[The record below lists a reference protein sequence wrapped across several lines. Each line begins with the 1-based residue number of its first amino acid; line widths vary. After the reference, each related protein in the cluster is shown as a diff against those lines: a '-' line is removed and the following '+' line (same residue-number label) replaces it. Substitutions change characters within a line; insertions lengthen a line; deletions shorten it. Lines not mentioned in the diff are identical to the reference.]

1 MSPRRMEIT
10 GPGQQHLA
18 LGQRERTSPPSPQR
32 RHFDLSDAPCPAGIP
47 GPARRLTGLSLGG
60 SRARLGPLSILP
72 PLHGR
77 GSAPAAFPGP
87 ASLRSQPHH
96 LFPESSPFSR
106 ERAPFACVTAPVPH
120 SCGGGSGGD
129 RGSSKRRGGAAT
141 LPTARPPRP
150 FPPPHQPYF
159 RDRSRRVIGTALSR
173 YHWLQGSRGPSQS
186 REERPGN
193 PTCCGL
199 VHFRREEH
207 FLEFGC

>member
-1 MSPRRMEIT
+1 MLFR
-10 GPGQQHLA
+10 
-18 LGQRERTSPPSPQR
+18 SPQR

-120 SCGGGSGGD
+120 SCGSGSGGD
-129 RGSSKRRGGAAT
+129 MSSGAASGTGRGRPRGGG
-141 LPTARPPRP
+141 PGPGD
-150 FPPPHQPYF
+150 PPPSETHKLVVVGGGGVGK
-159 RDRSRRVIGTALSR
+159 SALTIQFIQVVGPHPGGVPPGPR
-173 YHWLQGSRGPSQS
+173 TEPFAGSLRPRFPLDPSLIPS
-186 REERPGN
+186 CEA
-193 PTCCGL
+193 
-199 VHFRREEH
+199 F
-207 FLEFGC
+207 